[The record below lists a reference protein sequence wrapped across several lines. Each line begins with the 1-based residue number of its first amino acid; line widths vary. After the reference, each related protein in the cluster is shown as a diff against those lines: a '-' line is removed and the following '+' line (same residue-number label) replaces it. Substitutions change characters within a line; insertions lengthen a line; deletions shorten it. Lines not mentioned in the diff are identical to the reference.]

1 MAEIAIKTAG
11 ELTPDERAAWRALQG
26 ASDAIASP
34 YFSQAYLDALAEVRG
49 DVRVVVR
56 REAGAPSGFLAL
68 QLGAFGHARPL
79 GGPLSDHHGVI
90 GDFGGAGELCED
102 LRRVGVGV
110 FDFHGALATQR
121 PFAGQAAAPEG
132 SWVIDLSDGF
142 EAWRARRKKPGGN
155 TLRTILV
162 SQRKME
168 ERHGALS
175 FTFDAAGDDAREA
188 LDALYAWK
196 SDQYRRSGHF
206 DVFSVRWT
214 RAFVE
219 TLLQAGA
226 GSDAR
231 GVLSTLRVDG
241 RIAAVHFG
249 MMGRGVIHYW
259 FPAYDTAFQ
268 KEGGG
273 NALLVGLLEEAA
285 SLGVREVHLGAGNYR
300 YKAALADWQFPI
312 VKGFVGQGPAAL
324 ARSLADRVE
333 RLGARASTGPLRDLP
348 GRAFRRIDRM
358 AGFRAA

>member
-1 MAEIAIKTAG
+1 MAEVAIKTADA
-11 ELTPDERAAWRALQG
+11 LALDEREAWRALQA
-26 ASDAIASP
+26 ASPAIASP
-34 YFSQAYLDALAEVRG
+34 YFSLAYLDALAQVRG

-56 REAGAPSGFLAL
+56 REAGRPVGFLAL

-90 GDFGGAGELCED
+90 GDFGGGRELCED

-110 FDFHGALATQR
+110 FDFHGALAVQA
-121 PFAGQAAAPEG
+121 PFRGQDAAPEG

-162 SQRKME
+162 SERKME

-175 FTFDAAGDDAREA
+175 FSFDVPSPEA
-188 LDALYAWK
+188 LGALYAWK
-196 SDQYRRSGHF
+196 SGQYRRSGHF
-206 DVFSVRWT
+206 DVFSVAWT
-214 RAFVE
+214 RALVDG
-219 TLLQAGA
+219 LLKAGEGA
-226 GSDAR
+226 DAR
-231 GVLSTLRVDG
+231 GVMSTLRVEG
-241 RIAAVHFG
+241 QIAAVHFG

-259 FPAYDTAFQ
+259 FPAYDPAFQ
-268 KEGGG
+268 KEGSG
-273 NALLVGLLEEAA
+273 NALLAKLLESAA
-285 SLGVREVHLGAGNYR
+285 GQGVREVHLGAGEYR

-312 VKGFVGQGPAAL
+312 IKGYVGQGAAAMARGL
-324 ARSLADRVE
+324 AGQME
-333 RLGARASTGPLRDLP
+333 RIGARAASGPLRDLP